1 MKSRTRLLFVT
12 LTFERR
18 RIKRTGGWTQDPI
31 QAAYLGL
38 TDVARAYTTTNFS
51 TWHGGSRFPA
61 FWGPNFDWIPDQD
74 HGSVA
79 LIALQTMLLQS
90 EDRKFLLLPAWPKN
104 WLVDFKLHS
113 PLQTTQPR

>member
-61 FWGPNFDWIPDQD
+61 FWGPNFDWILDQD
-74 HGSVA
+74 HKCWF
-79 LIALQTMLLQS
+79 IEHT
-90 EDRKFLLLPAWPKN
+90 E
-104 WLVDFKLHS
+104 
-113 PLQTTQPR
+113 